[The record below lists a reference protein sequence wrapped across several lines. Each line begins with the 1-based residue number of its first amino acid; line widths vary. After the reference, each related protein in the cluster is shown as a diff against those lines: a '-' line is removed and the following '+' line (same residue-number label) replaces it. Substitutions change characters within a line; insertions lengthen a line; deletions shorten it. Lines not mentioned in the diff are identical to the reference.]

1 MNFDLVT
8 NCKYLENTFLKEMY
22 SVMLFNFIS

>member
-8 NCKYLENTFLKEMY
+8 NCKYLENTFLQEMY